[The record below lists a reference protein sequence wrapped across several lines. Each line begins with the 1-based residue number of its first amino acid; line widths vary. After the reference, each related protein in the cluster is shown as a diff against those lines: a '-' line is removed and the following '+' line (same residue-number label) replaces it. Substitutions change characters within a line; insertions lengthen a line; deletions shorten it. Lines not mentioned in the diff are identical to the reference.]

1 MSYLRCM
8 FKRLRFDVIILF
20 LLLGAFPDLA
30 QSQSYHFRKYSV
42 EQGLPF
48 VQVFTI
54 YQDDKGYMWSGG
66 YGGLSRYDGFDFK
79 NYSPLDGLPN
89 HYVNAIAG
97 GEDHSMWVGTIEG
110 LALLRNEVFTT
121 YTTTAGL
128 PSDYINCL
136 LRDERNNLYVGTRK
150 GLARYNNEHFE
161 KIVIDP
167 QFPNLEVLC
176 FFQEPNTNNLWIGT
190 GEGVY
195 LSSNGKFVKQKYP
208 EFYDNDIRAIN
219 KDRNGRI
226 VAGCY
231 DGLFI
236 LENGVFRQFIT
247 PESTANPVINAMI
260 TDISGVLWV
269 GASNGLFSF
278 DGNSFQTIKVSNDPN
293 SQVVRSLYNDFENN
307 VWLGTHAGLMRFRGK
322 GFQSYGVQDGL
333 MGNFIFGITKDKND
347 NLWMCSDSR
356 GVFRYDGSTFHSY
369 TRKDGMPSDVTN
381 SALANEDGSVFIGTQ
396 KGLVVFR
403 DNKVSKVY
411 NTKDGLNHDSVN
423 VLFRDADGTI
433 WTGGNTGISKMDGE
447 RFIPYSIKWQGT
459 RPDVWSLFRDSQNR
473 LWVGTYLGGLYRFEN
488 GSFTQVN
495 RSMGITADSY
505 FRIEE
510 DKAGK
515 LYFATLD
522 GVYVWDGNK
531 LDSIREQHGL
541 NSDLVYSMTID
552 HEKNYLWIGTNQG
565 LNKFDINEY
574 NKSGKKLIYTFGKEE
589 GFSGVECNTNGMY
602 EDNDG
607 VMWFGTVNGLMRYNP
622 IEYRDNPYYTKTN
635 IRKTYLFYNDTVL
648 PQNAVLNYTENS
660 ISFEYIGICLTNP
673 VKVRYRY
680 MLEGF
685 EKEFSPPTSERIA
698 RYSNLPPG
706 SYKFKVI
713 SCNNEGLWNDVPA
726 EFTFTI
732 ATPFWKKSWFWL
744 LVSVGAMIILSVA
757 IFTRIRRI
765 KERERKEAEVRVAL
779 AGNELKALRAQM
791 NPHFVF
797 NSLNSIQHFILT
809 NKSGD
814 AGKYLNKFARLMR
827 VILNNSEK
835 SVITIKEELEY
846 LTLYIELEAMRFD
859 NMFEWKFDISD
870 DIDTDYFEIPAM
882 LLQPYVENAI
892 LHGLTPKGEGGL
904 LEIIM
909 RLQGNNLLCRIRD
922 NGIGREKSQAMRQLS
937 KRKDHKSLGMKI
949 TSDRL
954 ELINN
959 LQGSHLSMTV
969 TDLHNEDGT
978 PAGTQV
984 DIFIPVS

>member
-1 MSYLRCM
+1 M
-8 FKRLRFDVIILF
+8 FKRLRFDIFFIWC
-20 LLLGAFPDLA
+20 LLCITV
-30 QSQSYHFRKYSV
+30 QSAHAQSYHFRKYSV

-48 VQVFTI
+48 IQVFTI
-54 YQDDKGYMWSGG
+54 YQDENGFLWSGG
-66 YGGLSRYDGFDFK
+66 YGGLSRYDGFEFR
-79 NYSPLDGLPN
+79 NYSPLNGLPN

-97 GEDHSMWVGTIEG
+97 GEDRSMWVGTIEG
-110 LALLRNEVFTT
+110 LAQLKNDVFTT
-121 YTTTAGL
+121 YTKADGL
-128 PSDYINCL
+128 PSDHINCL
-136 LRDERNNLYVGTRK
+136 LRDERNNLFVGTRS
-150 GLARYNNEHFE
+150 GLARFANDHFE
-161 KIVIDP
+161 KIDIDP
-167 QFPNLEVLC
+167 QFPAIEVLC
-176 FFQEPNTNNLWIGT
+176 FFQEPNTGNLWIGT
-190 GEGVY
+190 TEGVY
-195 LSSNGKFVKQKYP
+195 LFSNGKFVHQRYP

-219 KDRNGRI
+219 KDRSGRI
-226 VAGCY
+226 VAGSF

-236 LENGVFRQFIT
+236 LENGLFRQFIT
-247 PESTANPVINAMI
+247 PETTVNPSINAMI
-260 TDISGVLWV
+260 TDISGVLWI
-269 GASNGLFSF
+269 GANNGLFSF
-278 DGNSFQTIKVSNDPN
+278 DGQSFQTIKVSNDPN

-322 GFQSYGVQDGL
+322 GFLSYGVHDGL

-347 NLWMCSDSR
+347 NLWLCSDTR
-356 GVFRYDGSTFHSY
+356 GVFRYDGQVFHSY
-369 TRKDGMPSDVTN
+369 SRKEGMPAEGAN
-381 SALANEDGSVFIGTQ
+381 SALANEDGSVYIGTLN
-396 KGLVVFR
+396 GLVLFR
-403 DNKVSKVY
+403 DNKISRTY
-411 NTKDGLNHDSVN
+411 NTRDGMNHDSVN
-423 VLFRDADGTI
+423 VIYRDNDGTI
-433 WTGGNTGISKMDGE
+433 WTGGRTGISRMNGE
-447 RFIPYSIKWQGT
+447 KFEPHYISWSGT
-459 RPDVWSLFRDSQNR
+459 QPDVWSIFRDSKNR
-473 LWVGTYLGGLYRFEN
+473 MWVGSYLGGLFLFE
-488 GSFTQVN
+488 GDTFRRVN
-495 RSMGITADSY
+495 KSMGIQADSY
-505 FRIEE
+505 FGAAE
-510 DKAGK
+510 DKTGK

-522 GVYVWDGNK
+522 GVYIWDGQH

-541 NSDLVYSMTID
+541 NSDLVYSMKID
-552 HEKNYLWIGTNQG
+552 KEKNYLWIGTNQG
-565 LNKFDINEY
+565 LNKFDLNAY
-574 NKSGKKLIYTFGKEE
+574 NNSGVKQIYTFGKEE

-602 EDNDG
+602 EDNNG

-622 IEYRDNPYYTKTN
+622 ADYRDNPYYTKTS

-648 PQNAVLNYTENS
+648 GKSPILDYTENS
-660 ISFEYIGICLTNP
+660 ISFEYVGICLTNP
-673 VKVRYRY
+673 AKVRYRY

-685 EKEFSPPTSERIA
+685 EKEYSPPTSERIA

-706 SYKFKVI
+706 TYKFKVI

-726 EFTFTI
+726 EFSFTI
-732 ATPFWKKSWFWL
+732 ATPFWKKSWFWI
-744 LVSVGAMIILSVA
+744 LVSVAAMVILTVA

-809 NKSGD
+809 NKSSD

-835 SVITIKEELEY
+835 SVITIREELEY

-859 NMFEWKFDISD
+859 NKFEWKIDIAE

-892 LHGLTPKGEGGL
+892 LHGLTPKGEGGV

-922 NGIGREKSQAMRQLS
+922 NGIGREKSREMRQLS
-937 KRKDHKSLGMKI
+937 NRKDHKSLGMKI

-969 TDLHNEDGT
+969 TDLKNEDGT

>member
-1 MSYLRCM
+1 MI
-8 FKRLRFDVIILF
+8 KQLRFDILI
-20 LLLGAFPDLA
+20 LLVLLCAIPEKA

-54 YQDDKGYMWSGG
+54 YQDDKGYLWSGG

-79 NYSPLDGLPN
+79 NYSPLNGLPN

-110 LALLRNEVFTT
+110 LAVLRNDIFTT
-121 YTTTAGL
+121 YTTADGL

-136 LRDERNNLYVGTRK
+136 LRDERNNLYAGTRK
-150 GLARYNNEHFE
+150 GLARYNSGHFDN
-161 KIVIDP
+161 IVIDP
-167 QFPNLEVLC
+167 QFPDLEVLC

-195 LSSNGKFVKQKYP
+195 LFSNGKFTRQRYP
-208 EFYDNDIRAIN
+208 EFYDNNIRSIN

-236 LENGVFRQFIT
+236 LENGLFRQFIT
-247 PESTANPVINAMI
+247 PESTVNPVINAMI
-260 TDISGVLWV
+260 TDISGVLWI

-278 DGNSFQTIKVSNDPN
+278 DGKSFQTIKVSNDPN

-322 GFQSYGVQDGL
+322 GFQSYGVHDGL

-347 NLWMCSDSR
+347 NLWLCSDTR
-356 GVFRYDGSTFHSY
+356 GVFRYDGTTFHSY

-381 SALANEDGSVFIGTQ
+381 SALANDDGSVFIGTQ
-396 KGLVVFR
+396 KGLVLFR

-459 RPDVWSLFRDSQNR
+459 RPDVWSMFRDSQNR
-473 LWVGTYLGGLYRFEN
+473 LWVGTYLGGLFRFEN
-488 GSFTQVN
+488 GLFTQVN

-552 HEKNYLWIGTNQG
+552 REKNFLWIGTNQG
-565 LNKFDINEY
+565 LNKFDISEY
-574 NKSGKKLIYTFGKEE
+574 NKSGKKQIYTFGKEE

-622 IEYRDNPYYTKTN
+622 VEYRDNPYYTKTN

-648 PQNAVLNYTENS
+648 PQNAILNYTENS
-660 ISFEYIGICLTNP
+660 ISFEYVGICLTNP

-685 EKEFSPPTSERIA
+685 EKEFSPPTTERIA

-706 SYKFKVI
+706 TYRFKVI

-726 EFTFTI
+726 EFSFTI
-732 ATPFWKKSWFWL
+732 STPFWKKSWFWL
-744 LVSVGAMIILSVA
+744 LVSVGAMIILTVA

-859 NMFEWKFDISD
+859 NKFEWKIDISD
-870 DIDTDYFEIPAM
+870 DIDTEYFEIPAM

-922 NGIGREKSQAMRQLS
+922 NGIGREKSREMRQLS

-969 TDLHNEDGT
+969 TDLRNEDGT

>member
-1 MSYLRCM
+1 MI
-8 FKRLRFDVIILF
+8 KQLRFDILI
-20 LLLGAFPDLA
+20 LLVLLCAIPEKA

-54 YQDDKGYMWSGG
+54 YQDDKGYLWSGG

-79 NYSPLDGLPN
+79 NYSPLNGLPN

-110 LALLRNEVFTT
+110 LAVLRNDIFTT
-121 YTTTAGL
+121 YTTADGL

-136 LRDERNNLYVGTRK
+136 LRDERNNLYAGTRK
-150 GLARYNNEHFE
+150 GLARYNSGHFDN
-161 KIVIDP
+161 IVIDP
-167 QFPNLEVLC
+167 QFPDLEVLC

-195 LSSNGKFVKQKYP
+195 LFSNGKFTRQRYP
-208 EFYDNDIRAIN
+208 EFYDNNIRSIN

-236 LENGVFRQFIT
+236 LENGLFRQFIT
-247 PESTANPVINAMI
+247 PESTVNPVINAMI
-260 TDISGVLWV
+260 TDISGVLWI

-278 DGNSFQTIKVSNDPN
+278 DGKSFQTIKVSNDPN

-322 GFQSYGVQDGL
+322 GFQSYGVHDGL

-347 NLWMCSDSR
+347 NLWLCSDTR
-356 GVFRYDGSTFHSY
+356 GVFRYDGTTFHSY

-381 SALANEDGSVFIGTQ
+381 SALANDDGSVFIGTQ
-396 KGLVVFR
+396 KGLVLFR

-459 RPDVWSLFRDSQNR
+459 RPDVWSMFRDSQNR

-488 GSFTQVN
+488 GLFTQVN

-552 HEKNYLWIGTNQG
+552 REKNFLWIGTNQG
-565 LNKFDINEY
+565 LNKFDISEY
-574 NKSGKKLIYTFGKEE
+574 NKSGKKQIYTFGKEE

-622 IEYRDNPYYTKTN
+622 VEYRDNPYYTKTN

-648 PQNAVLNYTENS
+648 PQNAILNYTENS
-660 ISFEYIGICLTNP
+660 ISFEYVGICLTNP

-685 EKEFSPPTSERIA
+685 EKEFSPPTTERIA

-706 SYKFKVI
+706 TYRFKVI

-726 EFTFTI
+726 EFSFTI
-732 ATPFWKKSWFWL
+732 STPFWKKSWFWL
-744 LVSVGAMIILSVA
+744 LVSVGAMIILTVA

-859 NMFEWKFDISD
+859 NKFEWKIDISD

-922 NGIGREKSQAMRQLS
+922 NGIGREKSREMRQLS

-969 TDLHNEDGT
+969 TDLRNEDGT

>member
-8 FKRLRFDVIILF
+8 IKQLRFDILF
-20 LLLGAFPDLA
+20 LLVLLCAIPEKA

-54 YQDDKGYMWSGG
+54 YQDDKGYLWSGG

-79 NYSPLDGLPN
+79 NYSPLNGLPN

-121 YTTTAGL
+121 FTTSEGL

-150 GLARYNNEHFE
+150 GLARYNNARFE

-167 QFPNLEVLC
+167 RFPDLEVLC

-195 LSSNGKFVKQKYP
+195 LFSNGKFIKQKYP

-236 LENGVFRQFIT
+236 LENGLFRQFIT
-247 PESTANPVINAMI
+247 PETTVNPVINAMI
-260 TDISGVLWV
+260 TDISGVLWI

-278 DGNSFQTIKVSNDPN
+278 DGKSFQTIKVSNDPN

-322 GFQSYGVQDGL
+322 GFQSYGVHDGL

-347 NLWMCSDSR
+347 NLWMCSDTR

-381 SALANEDGSVFIGTQ
+381 SALANDDGSVFIGTQ
-396 KGLVVFR
+396 KGLVLFR

-423 VLFRDADGTI
+423 VLFRDKDGTV
-433 WTGGNTGISKMDGE
+433 WTGGNTGISKMSGD
-447 RFIPYSIKWQGT
+447 RFTPYTINWQGT
-459 RPDVWSLFRDSQNR
+459 RPDVWSIFRDSQNR
-473 LWVGTYLGGLYRFEN
+473 LWVGSYLGGLFRFEN
-488 GSFTQVN
+488 GLFTQVN

-510 DKAGK
+510 DKEGK

-552 HEKNYLWIGTNQG
+552 REKNFLWIGTNQG

-574 NKSGKKLIYTFGKEE
+574 NKSGKKQIYTFGKEE

-622 IEYRDNPYYTKTN
+622 VEYRDNPYYTKTN

-648 PQNAVLNYTENS
+648 PQNAILNYTENS
-660 ISFEYIGICLTNP
+660 ISFEYVGICLTNP

-685 EKEFSPPTSERIA
+685 EKEFSPPTPERIA

-706 SYKFKVI
+706 NYTFKVI

-726 EFTFTI
+726 EFAFTI
-732 ATPFWKKSWFWL
+732 STPFWKKSWFWL
-744 LVSVGAMIILSVA
+744 LVSVGAMIILTVA

-835 SVITIKEELEY
+835 SVITVKEELEY

-859 NMFEWKFDISD
+859 NKFEWKIDISD

-892 LHGLTPKGEGGL
+892 LHGLTPKGDGGL

-909 RLQGNNLLCRIRD
+909 RLQGNNLLCSIRD
-922 NGIGREKSQAMRQLS
+922 NGIGREKSREMRQLS

-969 TDLHNEDGT
+969 TDLHNEDGS

>member
-1 MSYLRCM
+1 MI
-8 FKRLRFDVIILF
+8 KQLRFDILI
-20 LLLGAFPDLA
+20 LLVLLCAIPEKA

-54 YQDDKGYMWSGG
+54 YQDDKGYLWSGG

-79 NYSPLDGLPN
+79 NYSPLNGLPN

-110 LALLRNEVFTT
+110 LAVLRNDIFTT
-121 YTTTAGL
+121 YTTADGL

-136 LRDERNNLYVGTRK
+136 LRDERNNLYAGTRK
-150 GLARYNNEHFE
+150 GLARYNSDHFDN
-161 KIVIDP
+161 IVIDP
-167 QFPNLEVLC
+167 QFPDLEVLC

-195 LSSNGKFVKQKYP
+195 LFSNGKFTRQRYP
-208 EFYDNDIRAIN
+208 EFYDNNIRSIN

-236 LENGVFRQFIT
+236 LENGLFRQFIT
-247 PESTANPVINAMI
+247 PESTVNPVINAMI
-260 TDISGVLWV
+260 TDISGVLWI

-278 DGNSFQTIKVSNDPN
+278 DGKSFQTIKVSNDPN

-322 GFQSYGVQDGL
+322 GFQSYGVHDGL

-347 NLWMCSDSR
+347 NLWLCSDTR
-356 GVFRYDGSTFHSY
+356 GVFRYDGTTFHSY

-381 SALANEDGSVFIGTQ
+381 SALANDDGSVFIGTQ
-396 KGLVVFR
+396 KGLVLFR

-459 RPDVWSLFRDSQNR
+459 RPDVWSMFRDSQNR
-473 LWVGTYLGGLYRFEN
+473 LWVGTYLGGLFRFEN
-488 GSFTQVN
+488 GLFTQVN

-552 HEKNYLWIGTNQG
+552 REKNFLWIGTNQG
-565 LNKFDINEY
+565 LNKFDISEY
-574 NKSGKKLIYTFGKEE
+574 NKSGKKQIYTFGKEE

-622 IEYRDNPYYTKTN
+622 VEYRDNPYYTKTN

-648 PQNAVLNYTENS
+648 PQNAILNYTENS
-660 ISFEYIGICLTNP
+660 ISFEYVGICLTNP

-685 EKEFSPPTSERIA
+685 EKEFSPPTTERIA

-706 SYKFKVI
+706 TYRFKVI

-726 EFTFTI
+726 EFSFTI
-732 ATPFWKKSWFWL
+732 STPFWKKSWFWL
-744 LVSVGAMIILSVA
+744 LVSVGAMIILTVA

-859 NMFEWKFDISD
+859 NKFEWKIDISD
-870 DIDTDYFEIPAM
+870 DIDTEYFEIPAM

-922 NGIGREKSQAMRQLS
+922 NGIGREKSREMRQLS

-969 TDLHNEDGT
+969 TDLRNEDGT

>member
-1 MSYLRCM
+1 M
-8 FKRLRFDVIILF
+8 FKQLRFDIVILVVVLSAF
-20 LLLGAFPDLA
+20 ANNALG
-30 QSQSYHFRKYSV
+30 QSYHFRKYSV

-54 YQDDKGYMWSGG
+54 YQDDRGYLWSGG

-79 NYSPLDGLPN
+79 NYSPLNGLPN
-89 HYVNAIAG
+89 HYVNAISG
-97 GEDHSMWVGTIEG
+97 GEDGAMWIGTIEG
-110 LALLRNEVFTT
+110 LSQLKSEVFTN
-121 YTTTAGL
+121 YTTKDGL
-128 PSDYINCL
+128 PSDHINCL
-136 LRDERNNLYVGTRK
+136 LRDERNNLFVGTRK
-150 GLARYNNEHFE
+150 GLARYNNNRFD

-167 QFPNLEVLC
+167 AFPEIGVLC

-190 GEGVY
+190 TEGVY
-195 LSSNGKFVKQKYP
+195 RYSDNKFVKQRYP
-208 EFYDNDIRAIN
+208 EFYDNDIRSLN

-236 LENGVFRQFIT
+236 LENGLFRQFIT
-247 PESTANPVINAMI
+247 PESTVNPSINAMI
-260 TDISGVLWV
+260 TDISGVLWI
-269 GASNGLFSF
+269 GANNGLFSF
-278 DGNSFQTIKVSNDPN
+278 DGKSFQTVKVSNDPN
-293 SQVVRSLYNDFENN
+293 SQVVRSLFNDFENN

-322 GFQSYGVQDGL
+322 GFISYGVHDGL
-333 MGNFIFGITKDKND
+333 SGNFIFGIAKDKNE
-347 NLWMCSDSR
+347 NLWLCSDTR
-356 GVFRYDGSTFHSY
+356 GVFRYDGEVFHSY
-369 TRKDGMPSDVTN
+369 TRKDGMPSEGA
-381 SALANEDGSVFIGTQ
+381 SAAMANDDGSVFIGTLR
-396 KGLVVFR
+396 GLALFR
-403 DNKVSKVY
+403 DNKISRIY
-411 NTKDGLNHDSVN
+411 NTRDGMNHDSVN
-423 VLFRDADGTI
+423 VIYRDYDGTI
-433 WTGGNTGISKMDGE
+433 WTGGNTGISRMQGE
-447 RFIPYSIKWQGT
+447 RFDAFRIKWSGT
-459 RPDVWSLFRDSQNR
+459 QPDVWSIYRDSKKR
-473 LWVGTYLGGLYRFEN
+473 MWVGSYLGGLFLFESD
-488 GSFTQVN
+488 SFRQVN
-495 RSMGITADSY
+495 KTMGMQADSY
-505 FRIEE
+505 FGVAE
-510 DKAGK
+510 DKSGK

-522 GVYVWDGNK
+522 GVYIWDGTH

-541 NSDLVYSMTID
+541 NSDLVYSMLID
-552 HEKNYLWIGTNQG
+552 KEKQFLWIGTNQG
-565 LNKFDINEY
+565 LNKFDLNAY
-574 NKSGKKLIYTFGKEE
+574 NKSGAKQIYTFGKEE

-602 EDNDG
+602 EGRDG
-607 VMWFGTVNGLMRYNP
+607 VMWFGTVNGLMQYNP
-622 IEYRDNPYYTKTN
+622 GEYRDNPYYTKTN
-635 IRKTYLFYNDTVL
+635 IRRTYLFYNDTIL
-648 PQNAVLNYTENS
+648 ANKAILDYTDNS
-660 ISFEYIGICLTNP
+660 ISFEYVGICLTNP

-685 EKEFSPPTSERIA
+685 EKVYSPPTSERIA

-706 SYKFKVI
+706 DYKFKVI

-726 EFTFTI
+726 EFSFTI
-732 ATPFWKKSWFWL
+732 ATPFWKKSWFWFV
-744 LVSVGAMIILSVA
+744 VSVGAMAILTVA

-835 SVITIKEELEY
+835 SVITVREELEY

-859 NMFEWKFDISD
+859 NKFSWKIDVSD
-870 DIDTDYFEIPAM
+870 EIDTDYFEIPAM

-904 LEIIM
+904 LEIIL

-922 NGIGREKSQAMRQLS
+922 NGIGREKSKAMRQLS
-937 KRKDHKSLGMKI
+937 NRKDHKSLGMKI

-969 TDLHNEDGT
+969 TDLKNSEG
-978 PAGTQV
+978 AASGTQV

>member
-1 MSYLRCM
+1 M
-8 FKRLRFDVIILF
+8 FKRLRFDIFFIWC
-20 LLLGAFPDLA
+20 LLCITV
-30 QSQSYHFRKYSV
+30 QSAHAQSYHFRKYSV

-48 VQVFTI
+48 IQVFTI
-54 YQDDKGYMWSGG
+54 YQDENGFLWSGG
-66 YGGLSRYDGFDFK
+66 YGGLSRYDGFEFR
-79 NYSPLDGLPN
+79 NYSPLNGLPN

-97 GEDHSMWVGTIEG
+97 GEDRSMWVGTIEG
-110 LALLRNEVFTT
+110 LAQLKNDVFTT
-121 YTTTAGL
+121 YTKADGL
-128 PSDYINCL
+128 PSDHINCL
-136 LRDERNNLYVGTRK
+136 LRDERNNLFVGTRS
-150 GLARYNNEHFE
+150 GLARFANDHFE
-161 KIVIDP
+161 KIVVDP
-167 QFPNLEVLC
+167 QFPSIEVLC
-176 FFQEPNTNNLWIGT
+176 FFQEPNTGNLWIGT
-190 GEGVY
+190 TEGVY
-195 LSSNGKFVKQKYP
+195 LFSNGKFVHQRYP

-219 KDRNGRI
+219 KDRSGRI
-226 VAGCY
+226 VAGSF

-236 LENGVFRQFIT
+236 LENGLFRQFIT
-247 PESTANPVINAMI
+247 PETTVNPSINAMI
-260 TDISGVLWV
+260 TDISGVLWI
-269 GASNGLFSF
+269 GANNGLFSF
-278 DGNSFQTIKVSNDPN
+278 DGQSFQTIKVSNDPN

-322 GFQSYGVQDGL
+322 GFLSYGVHDGL

-347 NLWMCSDSR
+347 NLWLCSDTR
-356 GVFRYDGSTFHSY
+356 GVFRYDGQVFHSY
-369 TRKDGMPSDVTN
+369 SRKEGMPAEGAN
-381 SALANEDGSVFIGTQ
+381 SALANEDGSVYIGTLN
-396 KGLVVFR
+396 GLVLFR
-403 DNKVSKVY
+403 DNKISRIY
-411 NTKDGLNHDSVN
+411 NTRDGMNHDSVN
-423 VLFRDADGTI
+423 VIYRDNDGTI
-433 WTGGNTGISKMDGE
+433 WTGGRTGISRMNGE
-447 RFIPYSIKWQGT
+447 KFEPHYISWSGT
-459 RPDVWSLFRDSQNR
+459 QPDVWSIFRDSKNR
-473 LWVGTYLGGLYRFEN
+473 MWVGSYLGGLFLFE
-488 GSFTQVN
+488 GDTFRRVN
-495 RSMGITADSY
+495 KSMGIQADSY
-505 FRIEE
+505 FGAAE
-510 DKAGK
+510 DKTGK

-522 GVYVWDGNK
+522 GVYIWDGQH

-541 NSDLVYSMTID
+541 NSDLVYSMKID
-552 HEKNYLWIGTNQG
+552 KEKNYLWIGTNQG
-565 LNKFDINEY
+565 LNKFDLNAY
-574 NKSGKKLIYTFGKEE
+574 NNSGVKQIYTFGKEE

-602 EDNDG
+602 EDNNG

-622 IEYRDNPYYTKTN
+622 ADYRDNPYYTKTS

-648 PQNAVLNYTENS
+648 GKSPILDYTENS
-660 ISFEYIGICLTNP
+660 ISFEYVGICLTNP
-673 VKVRYRY
+673 AKVRYRY

-685 EKEFSPPTSERIA
+685 EKEYSPPTSERIA

-706 SYKFKVI
+706 TYKFKVI

-726 EFTFTI
+726 EFSFTI
-732 ATPFWKKSWFWL
+732 ATPFWKKSWFWI
-744 LVSVGAMIILSVA
+744 LVSVAAMVILTVA

-809 NKSGD
+809 NKSSD

-835 SVITIKEELEY
+835 SVITIREELEY

-859 NMFEWKFDISD
+859 NKFEWKIDIAE

-922 NGIGREKSQAMRQLS
+922 NGIGREKSREMRQLS
-937 KRKDHKSLGMKI
+937 NRKDHKSLGMKI

-969 TDLHNEDGT
+969 TDLKNEDGT

>member
-1 MSYLRCM
+1 M
-8 FKRLRFDVIILF
+8 FKQLRFDIVILVVVLSAF
-20 LLLGAFPDLA
+20 ANNALG
-30 QSQSYHFRKYSV
+30 QSYHFRKYSV

-54 YQDDKGYMWSGG
+54 YQDDRGYLWSGG

-79 NYSPLDGLPN
+79 NYSPLNGLPN
-89 HYVNAIAG
+89 HYVNAISG
-97 GEDHSMWVGTIEG
+97 GEDGAMWIGTIEG
-110 LALLRNEVFTT
+110 LSQLKSEIFTN
-121 YTTTAGL
+121 YTTKDGL
-128 PSDYINCL
+128 PSDHINCL

-150 GLARYNNEHFE
+150 GLARFNNNRFD

-167 QFPNLEVLC
+167 AFPEIGVLC

-190 GEGVY
+190 TEGVY
-195 LSSNGKFVKQKYP
+195 RYSDNKFIKQRYP

-236 LENGVFRQFIT
+236 LENGLFRQFIT
-247 PESTANPVINAMI
+247 PESIVNPSINAMI
-260 TDISGVLWV
+260 TDISGVLWI
-269 GASNGLFSF
+269 GANNGLFSF
-278 DGNSFQTIKVSNDPN
+278 DGKSFQTVKVSNDPN
-293 SQVVRSLYNDFENN
+293 SQVVRSLFNDFENN

-322 GFQSYGVQDGL
+322 GFISYGVHDGL
-333 MGNFIFGITKDKND
+333 SGNFIFGIAKDKNE
-347 NLWMCSDSR
+347 NLWLCSDTR
-356 GVFRYDGSTFHSY
+356 GVFRYDGEVFHSY
-369 TRKDGMPSDVTN
+369 TRKDGMPSEGA
-381 SALANEDGSVFIGTQ
+381 SAAMANDDGTVYVGTLRGLA
-396 KGLVVFR
+396 LFR
-403 DNKVSKVY
+403 DNKISRIY
-411 NTKDGLNHDSVN
+411 TTRDGLNHDSVN
-423 VLFRDADGTI
+423 VIYRDMDGTI
-433 WTGGNTGISKMDGE
+433 WTGGNTGISRKQDE
-447 RFIPYSIKWQGT
+447 RFNAFRIKWSGT
-459 RPDVWSLFRDSQNR
+459 QPDVWCIYRDSKKR
-473 LWVGTYLGGLYRFEN
+473 MWVGSYLGGLFLFESD
-488 GSFTQVN
+488 SFRQVN
-495 RSMGITADSY
+495 NTMGMQADSY
-505 FRIEE
+505 FGVAE
-510 DKAGK
+510 DKSGK

-522 GVYVWDGNK
+522 GIYIWDGTH

-541 NSDLVYSMTID
+541 NSDLVYSMLID
-552 HEKNYLWIGTNQG
+552 KEKQFLWIGTNQG
-565 LNKFDINEY
+565 LNKFDLNAY
-574 NKSGKKLIYTFGKEE
+574 NKSGAKQIYTFGKEE

-602 EDNDG
+602 EDDNG

-622 IEYRDNPYYTKTN
+622 GEYRDNPYYTKTN
-635 IRKTYLFYNDTVL
+635 IRRTYLFYNDTIL
-648 PQNAVLNYTENS
+648 PDKSTLDYTDNN
-660 ISFEYIGICLTNP
+660 ISFEYVGICLTNP

-685 EKEFSPPTSERIA
+685 EKDYSPPTSERIA

-706 SYKFKVI
+706 DYKFKVI

-726 EFTFTI
+726 EFSFTI
-732 ATPFWKKSWFWL
+732 ATPFWKKSWFWFV
-744 LVSVGAMIILSVA
+744 VSLGAMAILTVA

-835 SVITIKEELEY
+835 SVITVREELEY

-859 NMFEWKFDISD
+859 NKFSWKIEVSD
-870 DIDTDYFEIPAM
+870 EIDTDYFEIPAM

-904 LEIIM
+904 LEIIL

-922 NGIGREKSQAMRQLS
+922 NGIGREKSKEMRRLS
-937 KRKDHKSLGMKI
+937 NRKDHRSLGMKI

-969 TDLHNEDGT
+969 TDLKNSEGI
-978 PAGTQV
+978 ASGTQV

>member
-1 MSYLRCM
+1 MI
-8 FKRLRFDVIILF
+8 KQLRFDILI
-20 LLLGAFPDLA
+20 LLVLLCAIPEKA

-54 YQDDKGYMWSGG
+54 YQDDKGYLWSGG

-79 NYSPLDGLPN
+79 NYSPLNGLPN

-110 LALLRNEVFTT
+110 LAVLRNDIFTT
-121 YTTTAGL
+121 YTTADGL

-136 LRDERNNLYVGTRK
+136 LRDERNNLYAGTRK
-150 GLARYNNEHFE
+150 GLARYNSGHFDN
-161 KIVIDP
+161 IVIDP
-167 QFPNLEVLC
+167 QFPDLEVLC

-195 LSSNGKFVKQKYP
+195 LFSNGKFTRQRYP
-208 EFYDNDIRAIN
+208 EFYDNNIRSIN

-236 LENGVFRQFIT
+236 LENGLFRQFIT
-247 PESTANPVINAMI
+247 PESTVNPVINAMI
-260 TDISGVLWV
+260 TDISGVLWI

-278 DGNSFQTIKVSNDPN
+278 DGKSFQTIKVSNDPN

-322 GFQSYGVQDGL
+322 GFQSYGVHDGL

-347 NLWMCSDSR
+347 NLWLCSDTR
-356 GVFRYDGSTFHSY
+356 GVFRYDGTTFHSY

-381 SALANEDGSVFIGTQ
+381 SALANDDGSVFIGTQ
-396 KGLVVFR
+396 KGLVLFR

-459 RPDVWSLFRDSQNR
+459 RPDVWSMFRDSQNR

-488 GSFTQVN
+488 GLFTQVN

-552 HEKNYLWIGTNQG
+552 REKNFLWIGTNQG
-565 LNKFDINEY
+565 LNKFDISEY
-574 NKSGKKLIYTFGKEE
+574 NKSGKKQIYTFGKEE

-622 IEYRDNPYYTKTN
+622 VEYRDNPYYTKTN

-648 PQNAVLNYTENS
+648 PQNAILNYTENS
-660 ISFEYIGICLTNP
+660 ISFEYVGICLTNP

-685 EKEFSPPTSERIA
+685 EKEFSPPTTERIA

-706 SYKFKVI
+706 TYKFKVI

-726 EFTFTI
+726 EFSFTI
-732 ATPFWKKSWFWL
+732 STPFWKKSWFWL
-744 LVSVGAMIILSVA
+744 LVSVGAMIILTVA

-859 NMFEWKFDISD
+859 NKFEWKIDISD
-870 DIDTDYFEIPAM
+870 DIDTEYFEIPAM

-922 NGIGREKSQAMRQLS
+922 NGIGREKSREMRQLS

-969 TDLHNEDGT
+969 TDLRNEDGT